1 MTADALSFVYLAT
14 GLDLRRGGRAR
25 GCATGC
31 RGNERY
37 RDSGNHSHEY
47 SRSAHP
53 ESDDVAHF
61 VRLPKKYPGPI
72 TQLPDAGVTGNVSV
86 ATALPRIDERP
97 RHERDSRL
105 RRPGRRHGQCD
116 RQSIQPAPGRGPD
129 NAWQENQYDLGCPRT
144 FSAMKDRISCSVTG
158 AILGSID
165 SRNSRSTW
173 NSCA

>member
-1 MTADALSFVYLAT
+1 MHCPSYTWRPASICGAGAGLAGALPAAAATSGIATAATTATNTAAVRILNPTTWPTSFDSPRNT
-14 GLDLRRGGRAR
+14 PAR
-25 GCATGC
+25 
-31 RGNERY
+31 
-37 RDSGNHSHEY
+37 
-47 SRSAHP
+47 SRSY
-53 ESDDVAHF
+53 
-61 VRLPKKYPGPI
+61 RMPG
-72 TQLPDAGVTGNVSV
+72 GNVSV